1 MEHLNKSYLT
11 SLTPLRGLAAL
22 MVAIYHFEEVC
33 AKFIP
38 AGSTMFVRKG
48 YLMVDLFFVL
58 SGFIMLYV
66 YGHSFEKS
74 ITKASFSN
82 FLAARFA
89 RIYPLHLFT
98 LLLAVLVFYASGTQP
113 DPINDPAAIPTHLLL
128 LHSFGIHQIF
138 TWNVPSW
145 SISAEWWAYMVF
157 PVLVV
162 LLNRYRMATRT
173 GMVLFAAIAYLAI
186 VYWLPR
192 TNLFMP
198 DAPALPDLNVTYDY
212 GFLRGLAGF
221 LVGMVIYEF
230 YTLEYLRKFFGRDV
244 TALLI
249 AGVTTFLLH
258 LGVNDLFYIPIFA
271 VLVFCLASNTGRV
284 KNLFNNRPLQFLG
297 DISYSIYLVHS
308 LLLFWVGVPLL
319 VVMGGYTYQG
329 PGSLTIPL
337 GEGIVYC
344 LLYVLISVGLSTLT
358 YYFIEKPCRKW
369 INRKWAGSRQMPI
382 VASR

>member
-11 SLTPLRGLAAL
+11 TLTPLRGLAAL

-38 AGSTMFVRKG
+38 EGSTMFVRKG

-66 YGHSFEKS
+66 YGHTFERNMS
-74 ITKASFSN
+74 KAGFIN

-98 LLLAVLVFYASGTQP
+98 LLLLVGVFYISGAQP
-113 DPINDPAAIPTHLLL
+113 DLINDPAAIPTHLLL

-162 LLNRYRMATRT
+162 LLNRYRVATRT
-173 GMVLFAAIAYLAI
+173 GMVLFTVLAYLAI

-198 DAPALPDLNVTYDY
+198 DAPAPQNLDVTYNY

-221 LVGMVIYEF
+221 LVGMIIYEL
-230 YTLEYLRKFFGRDV
+230 YTQEQVRKFFGRDV

-249 AGVTTFLLH
+249 AGVTALLLH
-258 LGVNDLFYIPIFA
+258 LGVNDLFYIPLFA
-271 VLVFCLASNTGRV
+271 GLVLCLASNTGRV
-284 KNLFNNRPLQFLG
+284 KNIFNNRPLQFLG
-297 DISYSIYLVHS
+297 DISYSVYLVHG
-308 LLLFWVGVPLL
+308 LLLFWVGVPILI
-319 VVMGGYTYQG
+319 MAGYTYQG

-337 GEGIVYC
+337 GAGILYC

-369 INRKWAGSRQMPI
+369 INRKWAHRQEMPLATSR
-382 VASR
+382 